1 MNEMSIIDESQEKT
15 DLINIKGFDNTVN
28 VEQDRKD
35 HLNKMES
42 NYKIVH
48 KEENSKLLDFI
59 KNKIKI
65 PSKSLSIH
73 DSFINIYFNRQKSA
87 VNRHIINSSKRKR
100 KRKGKRSSFS
110 TSTNFFKQEEE
121 LNNVEKF
128 ILNTKKLRYT
138 LNIKEKDIERERNLS
153 YDLRGNIKNYFE
165 GSLKINHVFFDDLY
179 DELTEQYNINNKIH
193 EKRAKKLMVKEIL
206 EYYLNK
212 KGVNLQFGDKISKKY
227 LSMIIKKAGKDI
239 RKTKKTKAKKIIQK
253 KEVPNLIEII
263 SKKIHKKIHI
273 KRARILIE
281 SDTKTKNDR
290 IRKNKS
296 ADNFYK
302 NKYHNILIN
311 LYRIYIDK
319 NERKFTQNNYLEIET
334 NSSEFSDI
342 PSELDSEISEIIR
355 IKHEKE
361 KNAKETEGGIYA
373 EKTDTKKKGEDFII
387 DIILLS

>member
-1 MNEMSIIDESQEKT
+1 MSIIDESQEKT
-15 DLINIKGFDNTVN
+15 DLVNNNLPALEQNDKENQTIQTDLIKGFDNTVN

-153 YDLRGNIKNYFE
+153 YDLEGNIKNYFE

-227 LSMIIKKAGKDI
+227 LSMIIKKAGK
-239 RKTKKTKAKKIIQK
+239 
-253 KEVPNLIEII
+253 
-263 SKKIHKKIHI
+263 
-273 KRARILIE
+273 
-281 SDTKTKNDR
+281 
-290 IRKNKS
+290 
-296 ADNFYK
+296 
-302 NKYHNILIN
+302 
-311 LYRIYIDK
+311 
-319 NERKFTQNNYLEIET
+319 ET
-334 NSSEFSDI
+334 
-342 PSELDSEISEIIR
+342 
-355 IKHEKE
+355 
-361 KNAKETEGGIYA
+361 
-373 EKTDTKKKGEDFII
+373 
-387 DIILLS
+387 